1 MKKLP
6 TISIKG
12 KMYVLVKD
20 RIMAFQEL
28 YPNGEITTEIV
39 KNDDSS
45 VVVKAMV
52 CPDRSVD
59 DERRFTGH
67 SEAYRGVGQMGQV
80 PVEVAETSAVGR
92 SLAMLGIGIIDSVA
106 SADEMK
112 KASTLIENA
121 RTGTPSS
128 IVDYQDIEENM
139 PRALP
144 LINNAK
150 KEFNRSQYVSTSTKP
165 ASDKQKDMI
174 MGLCV
179 EKGVKTT
186 REELDKMTIAEASQ
200 KIKGLQTMKNKVESN
215 SEEKAKDSEIM
226 DIGYDP
232 EIPIIEDEQ

>member
-12 KMYVLVKD
+12 KQYVMVKD

-28 YPNGEITTEIV
+28 YPNGSITTEIV
-39 KNDDSS
+39 KNDSES
-45 VVVKAMV
+45 VVFKAV
-52 CPDRSVD
+52 AIPDQKNP
-59 DERRFTGH
+59 ERRFTGH
-67 SEAYRGVGQMGQV
+67 SEAYRGQGQMGQV

-92 SLAMLGIGIIDSVA
+92 ALAMLGIGIIDSVA

-121 RTGTPSS
+121 RAGVPSS
-128 IVDYQDIEENM
+128 IVDYQEIEENM
-139 PRALP
+139 PQALP

-150 KEFNRSQYVSTSTKP
+150 KEYNRSQYVSTSTKP

-200 KIKGLQTMKNKVESN
+200 KIKGLQMMKNKVESN
-215 SEEKAKDSEIM
+215 SEEKASDDLEM
-226 DIGYDP
+226 DNGYQY
-232 EIPIIEDEQ
+232 DEENKE